1 MDKPTAATA
10 TSNPSEHVIGI
21 DLGDRYSHVCVLD
34 RGRGEVVEAFRFKTT
49 REGLKGAFAARSSAT
64 VALEVSGH
72 SRWVSVELAGMGHDV
87 VVANPGAL
95 KIIYASR
102 RKNDTNDAEKLA
114 RLARHDVK
122 LLSPV
127 THRDEVAQH
136 VRTIIK
142 ARDCLV
148 RSRTMHINS
157 FRGMVKAHG
166 DRVPTCSARSFA
178 KTAAAWL
185 ASDDIDEVMPEAQA
199 VKQVHG
205 VGELTAAAFVSTL
218 GDPSR
223 FARSRDVAAYFGLVP
238 RQEQSGKIDRQLG
251 ITKTGDRMVRRL
263 LVQCAQYILGHF
275 GRDSDLR
282 RWGLRLA
289 ERGGKSA
296 KKRAVVA
303 VARKL
308 AVLLHRLMVSG
319 EVYEPI
325 GYGKAAA
332 A

>member
-1 MDKPTAATA
+1 M
-10 TSNPSEHVIGI
+10 
-21 DLGDRYSHVCVLD
+21 
-34 RGRGEVVEAFRFKTT
+34 
-49 REGLKGAFAARSSAT
+49 
-64 VALEVSGH
+64 
-72 SRWVSVELAGMGHDV
+72 
-87 VVANPGAL
+87 
-95 KIIYASR
+95 
-102 RKNDTNDAEKLA
+102 
-114 RLARHDVK
+114 
-122 LLSPV
+122 
-127 THRDEVAQH
+127 Q
-136 VRTIIK
+136 
-142 ARDCLV
+142 
-148 RSRTMHINS
+148 INS
-157 FRGMVKAHG
+157 FRGLVKAHG

>member
-1 MDKPTAATA
+1 M
-10 TSNPSEHVIGI
+10 PS
-21 DLGDRYSHVCVLD
+21 R
-34 RGRGEVVEAFRFKTT
+34 RGRARLWRSRSADT
-49 REGLKGAFAARSSAT
+49 RAGCRSSS
-64 VALEVSGH
+64 LG
-72 SRWVSVELAGMGHDV
+72 WGHDV

-148 RSRTMHINS
+148 RSRTMQINS
-157 FRGMVKAHG
+157 LRGMVKAHG

-185 ASDDIDEVMPEAQA
+185 ASDDIDEPLRFALEPMLTTIAEATRLILWYDKQISRLVDEVMPEAQA
-199 VKQVHG
+199 LKQVHG